1 MQKLREHMSYYGDVL
16 EDPYAFPQLMEE
28 FWGESDEE
36 IEYVNMHAYFKYP
49 KNNMILTISIGA
61 SIIPMVDIERN
72 GTRSE
77 YVIFFPK
84 SSPEAVNEKISK
96 LKNFME

>member
-1 MQKLREHMSYYGDVL
+1 
-16 EDPYAFPQLMEE
+16 
-28 FWGESDEE
+28 
-36 IEYVNMHAYFKYP
+36 
-49 KNNMILTISIGA
+49 MILTISIGA